1 MEKNQK
7 NPDADIE
14 EFWLCF
20 KQSMNNFYEK
30 NKNLERPINYWSNVL
45 NKFQKNQNYEKIEEH
60 IQKYIS
66 LYAIDLLRT
75 NSNYNIQILITNISR
90 WNKLTCKY
98 AFSVKE
104 KTYSNFI
111 FVLVDIYK
119 TLVRNLHKTR
129 YEEKVKQIFS
139 QFDLMLLYQDYSP
152 LVLFAIEYNKPNIL
166 DKLFEFDKQIYEDL
180 LEEYKIDL
188 PKNTTVKGDKLI
200 KLIKSV

>member
-1 MEKNQK
+1 MQSPK

-20 KQSMNNFYEK
+20 KQSMLNFYEV

-75 NSNYNIQILITNISR
+75 NNSYNIQILITNISR
-90 WNKLTCKY
+90 WNKLTFKY

-119 TLVRNLHKTR
+119 TLARNLHKTR

-139 QFDLMLLYQDYSP
+139 QFDLILLYQDYSP
-152 LVLFAIEYNKPNIL
+152 FVIFAIEYNKPNIL
-166 DKLFEFDKQIYEDL
+166 DKLFEFDKQIYEHV

-188 PKNTTVKGDKLI
+188 PKNTTFKGDKSI

>member
-1 MEKNQK
+1 MQSPK

-14 EFWLCF
+14 EFWLSF
-20 KQSMNNFYEK
+20 KQSMLNFYEV
-30 NKNLERPINYWSNVL
+30 NKNLERPIKYWSNVL

-75 NSNYNIQILITNISR
+75 NSSYDIQILITNISR
-90 WNKLTCKY
+90 WNKLTFKY
-98 AFSVKE
+98 AFSIKE

-119 TLVRNLHKTR
+119 TLARNLHKTC

-152 LVLFAIEYNKPNIL
+152 FVLFAIEYNKPNIL
-166 DKLFEFDKQIYEDL
+166 DKLFDFDRQIYEHL
-180 LEEYKIDL
+180 IEEYKIDL
-188 PKNTTVKGDKLI
+188 PKNTTLKGDKLI

>member
-20 KQSMNNFYEK
+20 KQSMLNFYEV
-30 NKNLERPINYWSNVL
+30 NKNLERPIKYWSNVL

-75 NSNYNIQILITNISR
+75 NSNYNIQILISNISR
-90 WNKLTCKY
+90 WNKLTFKY

-119 TLVRNLHKTR
+119 TLARNLHKTR

-166 DKLFEFDKQIYEDL
+166 DKLFEFDKQIYEYL
-180 LEEYKIDL
+180 LEEHKIDL

>member
-1 MEKNQK
+1 MNKNEKN
-7 NPDADIE
+7 PYTDIE
-14 EFWLCF
+14 AFWLCF
-20 KQSMNNFYEK
+20 KQSMVNFYEV
-30 NKNLERPINYWSNVL
+30 NKNLERPIKYWSNVL

-75 NSNYNIQILITNISR
+75 NSSYNIQILITNISR
-90 WNKLTCKY
+90 WNKLSFKY

-104 KTYSNFI
+104 KTYCNFI

-119 TLVRNLHKTR
+119 TLVCNLHKTN

-139 QFDLMLLYQDYSP
+139 QFDLILLYKDYSP
-152 LVLFAIEYNKPNIL
+152 FIMFAIEYNKPNIL
-166 DKLFEFDKQIYEDL
+166 DKLFEFDKEIYEHV

-188 PKNTTVKGDKLI
+188 PKNTTIKGQKLI
-200 KLIKSV
+200 KLIKFV

>member
-1 MEKNQK
+1 MQCSK

-14 EFWLCF
+14 EFWLYF
-20 KQSMNNFYEK
+20 KQSMINFYEK
-30 NKNLERPINYWSNVL
+30 NVNFDRPINYWSDIL

-75 NSNYNIQILITNISR
+75 NSNYDIQILITNISR
-90 WNKLTCKY
+90 WNKLTFKY

-119 TLVRNLHKTR
+119 TLMRNLHKTH
-129 YEEKVKQIFS
+129 YEKKVKQIFS
-139 QFDLMLLYQDYSP
+139 QFDLMLLYQDQSP
-152 LVLFAIEYNKPNIL
+152 LILFAIEYNKPNIL
-166 DKLFEFDKQIYEDL
+166 DKLFEFDKQIYEHL

-188 PKNTTVKGDKLI
+188 TKNTIVKGDKLI

>member
-1 MEKNQK
+1 MQTPK

-14 EFWLCF
+14 AFWLSF
-20 KQSMNNFYEK
+20 KQSMVNFYEI

-45 NKFQKNQNYEKIEEH
+45 NKFQKNKNYEKIEEH

-75 NSNYNIQILITNISR
+75 NSIYNIQILNTNIKR
-90 WNKLTCKY
+90 WNKLSCK
-98 AFSVKE
+98 FSFSTKE
-104 KTYSNFI
+104 KTYCNFI

-119 TLVRNLHKTR
+119 TLSRNLHRTR
-129 YEEKVKQIFS
+129 YEEEVNQIFS
-139 QFDLMLLYQDYSP
+139 QFDLILLYKDYSP
-152 LVLFAIEYNKPNIL
+152 FILFAIEYNKPNIL
-166 DKLFEFDKQIYEDL
+166 DKLFEFDKQIYENL

-188 PKNTTVKGDKLI
+188 PKTTIFKGDKLI